1 MSLNM
6 YLGEVQNQ
14 TQSMNAVCTATIQ
27 GMEQVIQSIDAFATD
42 TVLQGRT
49 YSSAKIFLVQTFRP
63 LAQGIIYLCEELIR
77 QNDAFPRDFQSQ
89 VASTDVVEQE
99 VREQIQEINQMI
111 ASIEVID
118 EATPMPGIDAIV
130 AVLVEMRKKLEEKL
144 EHLYE
149 FNYTSSNNYSTAL
162 QLAASIATG
171 LAEVQS
177 GKGFSPVSGT
187 FSTQG
192 LNMEWTTSIQAI
204 TEEKKHHSEEI
215 SIIEQ
220 SLFDKFKD
228 TVGNNVE
235 AMDQLYEK
243 FIHQIENT
251 PLIGQYYNYKKGQN
265 EAVLDELKGIL
276 NTILHPIDSVEGAV
290 YALSHI
296 DETFAAVEQ
305 AISDSWNQDV
315 VNGDWNSRAK
325 WYGNVEMQVKLAIAE
340 LFVGTKGV
348 DKVSTLGK
356 TSKLSESVNFIQGTK
371 NVITLDKFKQSV
383 DMLNNILMP
392 KNQFA
397 YAGANNI
404 RSKFDTPDFHRVEEK
419 LSTHQFAKGEG
430 SSSGNKGTG
439 KTGVGKTGEGIP
451 LEKVKPDVLK
461 QIHADDNGAYGYLP
475 KEGTAYN
482 KPEYDFTNVEW
493 TKEMQNVRKDYLEAS
508 KQLESDIEKM
518 ISEGF
523 SKEKIAEH
531 VVEARNQQKN
541 AAREN
546 MTAEERA
553 GLEERNIK
561 KYGNPIGPTA
571 ESMFNKIRDS
581 YIDKGIYESDE
592 QVWKIIIQ
600 KSMQK
605 DDVINTLLGLEH

>member
-6 YLGEVQNQ
+6 YLGEVHAQ

-27 GMEQVIQSIDAFATD
+27 GMEQAIQSIDAFAID
-42 TVLQGRT
+42 TVLQGQT
-49 YSSAKIFLVQTFRP
+49 YSSAKSFFVQTFRP

-77 QNDAFPRDFQSQ
+77 QNDAFPSQFQSQ

-99 VREQIQEINQMI
+99 LIEQIREIDRMKTSIEAINQ
-111 ASIEVID
+111 A
-118 EATPMPGIDAIV
+118 MPLPGMDAMANLFTV
-130 AVLVEMRKKLEEKL
+130 MRKKLQEKL

-149 FNYTSSNNYSTAL
+149 FNYTSSNNYDTAL

-177 GKGFSPVSGT
+177 GKGFSPANGT

-204 TEEKKHHSEEI
+204 TEEKKRHSEGS
-215 SIIEQ
+215 SIIEE

-325 WYGNVEMQVKLAIAE
+325 WFGNVEMQVKLAIAE

-348 DKVSTLGK
+348 DKIPKLGEVSKLNK

-371 NVITLDKFKQSV
+371 NVITLDKYKQSV

-397 YAGANNI
+397 YAGRNI
-404 RSKFDTPDFHRVEEK
+404 VDSFSDSNALKQAKEK
-419 LSTHQFAKGEG
+419 LLTHQFAESTAEVNKATSGADLDFRKVNIQTNEIGETLATRKEIRAYKKEWG
-430 SSSGNKGTG
+430 ELGIKVNIDKKGT
-439 KTGVGKTGEGIP
+439 I
-451 LEKVKPDVLK
+451 
-461 QIHADDNGAYGYLP
+461 LP
-475 KEGTAYN
+475 N
-482 KPEYDFTNVEW
+482 NVEAAFDFV
-493 TKEMQNVRKDYLEAS
+493 NGDIYLKKKPS
-508 KQLESDIEKM
+508 VINM
-518 ISEGF
+518 HHEGF
-523 SKEKIAEH
+523 HAEQWLDIGKEQYMNLSRLE
-531 VVEARNQQKN
+531 
-541 AAREN
+541 RE
-546 MTAEERA
+546 E
-553 GLEERNIK
+553 
-561 KYGNPIGPTA
+561 YV
-571 ESMFNKIRDS
+571 F
-581 YIDKGIYESDE
+581 E
-592 QVWKIIIQ
+592 QVMKNKHLFDKASIDHSIEYIERLRL
-600 KSMQK
+600 KYK
-605 DDVINTLLGLEH
+605 

>member
-111 ASIEVID
+111 ASIEVLD

-215 SIIEQ
+215 SIIEE

-265 EAVLDELKGIL
+265 EAVLDGLKGIL

-404 RSKFDTPDFHRVEEK
+404 RYKFDTPDFHRVEEK
-419 LSTHQFAKGEG
+419 LSTHQFAKGEFG
-430 SSSGNKGTG
+430 SSGNKS
-439 KTGVGKTGEGIP
+439 
-451 LEKVKPDVLK
+451 PDK
-461 QIHADDNGAYGYLP
+461 IH
-475 KEGTAYN
+475 
-482 KPEYDFTNVEW
+482 
-493 TKEMQNVRKDYLEAS
+493 Q
-508 KQLESDIEKM
+508 SDIEKKQWLESLQNTENFKQGTKENG
-518 ISEGF
+518 INHIFNGEILKNGNANGFHYEGTPNSN
-523 SKEKIAEH
+523 SKIVGDLDPSNEFGVYQAK
-531 VVEARNQQKN
+531 VEIDGVLKGPKSTFFPKDWTPQQVIDAVNEAFNNKV
-541 AAREN
+541 
-546 MTAEERA
+546 
-553 GLEERNIK
+553 NIK
-561 KYGNPIGPTA
+561 NNRYLGKTSDGMTIEMILRN
-571 ESMFNKIRDS
+571 NK
-581 YIDKGIYESDE
+581 
-592 QVWKIIIQ
+592 
-600 KSMQK
+600 
-605 DDVINTLLGLEH
+605 VISAYPVY

>member
-6 YLGEVQNQ
+6 YLGEVHAQ

-27 GMEQVIQSIDAFATD
+27 GMEQAIQSIDAFAMD
-42 TVLQGRT
+42 TVLQGQT
-49 YSSAKIFLVQTFRP
+49 YSSAKSFFVQTFRP

-77 QNDAFPRDFQSQ
+77 QNDAFPSQFQSQ

-99 VREQIQEINQMI
+99 LLEQIREIDRMKTSIEAINQ
-111 ASIEVID
+111 AV
-118 EATPMPGIDAIV
+118 PLPGMDAMANLFTV
-130 AVLVEMRKKLEEKL
+130 MRKKLQEKL

-149 FNYTSSNNYSTAL
+149 FNYTSSNNYDTAL
-162 QLAASIATG
+162 QLAASIAMG

-177 GKGFSPVSGT
+177 GKGFSPASGT

-192 LNMEWTTSIQAI
+192 LNMEWITSIQAI
-204 TEEKKHHSEEI
+204 TEEKKRHSEG
-215 SIIEQ
+215 SNIIEE

-228 TVGNNVE
+228 TVENNVE
-235 AMDQLYEK
+235 AIDHLYEK
-243 FIHQIENT
+243 FIRQIENT
-251 PLIGQYYNYKKGQN
+251 PIIGQYYNYKKGQS

-356 TSKLSESVNFIQGTK
+356 TSKLSESVNFIHGTK
-371 NVITLDKFKQSV
+371 NVITLDKYKQSV

-397 YAGANNI
+397 YTGRNI
-404 RSKFDTPDFHRVEEK
+404 VDSFSDSNALKQSKEK
-419 LSTHQFAKGEG
+419 LLTHQFAESTAEVNKATSGADLDFRKVNIQTNEIGETLATRKEIRAYKKEWG
-430 SSSGNKGTG
+430 ELGIKVNIDKKGT
-439 KTGVGKTGEGIP
+439 I
-451 LEKVKPDVLK
+451 
-461 QIHADDNGAYGYLP
+461 LP
-475 KEGTAYN
+475 N
-482 KPEYDFTNVEW
+482 NVEAAFDFV
-493 TKEMQNVRKDYLEAS
+493 NGDIYLKKKPS
-508 KQLESDIEKM
+508 VINM
-518 ISEGF
+518 HHEGF
-523 SKEKIAEH
+523 HAEQWLDIGKEQYMNLSRLE
-531 VVEARNQQKN
+531 
-541 AAREN
+541 RE
-546 MTAEERA
+546 E
-553 GLEERNIK
+553 
-561 KYGNPIGPTA
+561 YV
-571 ESMFNKIRDS
+571 F
-581 YIDKGIYESDE
+581 E
-592 QVWKIIIQ
+592 QVMKNKHLFDKASIDHSIEYIERLRL
-600 KSMQK
+600 KYK
-605 DDVINTLLGLEH
+605 

>member
-6 YLGEVQNQ
+6 YLGEVHAQ

-27 GMEQVIQSIDAFATD
+27 GMEQAIQSIDAFAID
-42 TVLQGRT
+42 TVLQGQA
-49 YSSAKIFLVQTFRP
+49 YSSAKSFFVQTFRP

-77 QNDAFPRDFQSQ
+77 QNDAFPSQFQSQ

-99 VREQIQEINQMI
+99 LIEQIREIDRMKTSIEAINQ
-111 ASIEVID
+111 A
-118 EATPMPGIDAIV
+118 MPLPGMDAMANLFTV
-130 AVLVEMRKKLEEKL
+130 MRKKLQEKL

-149 FNYTSSNNYSTAL
+149 FNYTSSNNYDTAL

-177 GKGFSPVSGT
+177 GKGFSPASGT

-204 TEEKKHHSEEI
+204 TEEKKRHSEGS
-215 SIIEQ
+215 SIIEE

-325 WYGNVEMQVKLAIAE
+325 WFGNVEMQVKLAIAE

-348 DKVSTLGK
+348 DKIPKLGEVSKLNK

-371 NVITLDKFKQSV
+371 NVITLDKYKQSV

-397 YAGANNI
+397 YAGRNI
-404 RSKFDTPDFHRVEEK
+404 VDSFSDSNALKQAKEK
-419 LSTHQFAKGEG
+419 LLTHQFAESTAEVNKATSGADLDFRKVNIQTNEIGETLATRKEIRAYKKEWG
-430 SSSGNKGTG
+430 ELGIKVNIDKKGT
-439 KTGVGKTGEGIP
+439 I
-451 LEKVKPDVLK
+451 
-461 QIHADDNGAYGYLP
+461 LP
-475 KEGTAYN
+475 N
-482 KPEYDFTNVEW
+482 NVEAAFDFV
-493 TKEMQNVRKDYLEAS
+493 NGDIYLKKKPS
-508 KQLESDIEKM
+508 VINM
-518 ISEGF
+518 HHEGF
-523 SKEKIAEH
+523 HAEQWLDIGKEQYMNLSRLE
-531 VVEARNQQKN
+531 
-541 AAREN
+541 RE
-546 MTAEERA
+546 E
-553 GLEERNIK
+553 
-561 KYGNPIGPTA
+561 YV
-571 ESMFNKIRDS
+571 F
-581 YIDKGIYESDE
+581 E
-592 QVWKIIIQ
+592 QVMKNKHLFDKASIDHSIEYIERLRL
-600 KSMQK
+600 KYK
-605 DDVINTLLGLEH
+605 